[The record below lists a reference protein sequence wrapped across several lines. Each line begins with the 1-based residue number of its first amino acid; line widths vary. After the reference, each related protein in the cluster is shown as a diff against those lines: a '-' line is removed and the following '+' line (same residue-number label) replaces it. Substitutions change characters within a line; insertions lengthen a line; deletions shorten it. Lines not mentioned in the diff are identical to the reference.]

1 MSKLLNLL
9 NQKSIIHD
17 NNMVRSQ
24 KMKLPYSILVVG
36 TIRNVEKTIEKEIK
50 TCLMALKNFED
61 KSFYLVESD
70 SDDNT
75 VLILEQLK
83 SNIPNFTYV
92 SLGQMSK
99 KIPDQYNRIR
109 YCRNKYVTYIRSL
122 KSKKPQ
128 FVLVVDLDG
137 MNRALTSKSLNSC
150 FERVDWDAVVAN
162 QTFGYYDILALRHSK
177 WQENDWRK
185 DWLLYKSNLNRF
197 KSSLH
202 KGAFNKF
209 REYLDLD
216 KVNYLLVYSKMIRI
230 PKSYPWISIDSG
242 FGGAAIYRRQVFQK
256 FNYSKEFK
264 TMETD
269 HVSLNRKLKRSGGKI
284 FINPKFIN
292 SHYNTYNINKYF
304 IIRFIRIFIWNNK
317 AIYHSRFYRLLK
329 YINRR

>member
-1 MSKLLNLL
+1 M
-9 NQKSIIHD
+9 KSP
-17 NNMVRSQ
+17 S
-24 KMKLPYSILVVG
+24 SILVVG
-36 TIRNVEKTIEKEIK
+36 TIRNVEKTIEKEIRICVK
-50 TCLMALKNFED
+50 ALKNFED
-61 KSFYLVESD
+61 ISFFLVESD
-70 SDDNT
+70 SNDNT
-75 VLILEQLK
+75 LLILEKLK
-83 SNIPNFTYV
+83 SKIPNFAYI
-92 SLGQMSK
+92 SLGLLSR

-122 KSKKPQ
+122 KIKKPQ

-137 MNRALTSKSLNSC
+137 MNGALTAKSLNSC
-150 FERVDWDAVVAN
+150 FERNDWDVVVAN
-162 QTFGYYDILALRHSK
+162 QTFGYYDILALRHPK

-197 KSSLH
+197 KSNLN
-202 KGAFNKF
+202 KRVFNKF

-242 FGGAAIYRRQVFQK
+242 FGGAAIYRSEVFQK

-269 HVSLNRKLKRSGGKI
+269 HVSLNRKLVRSGGKI

-292 SHYNTYNINKYF
+292 SHFNTYNINRYF
-304 IIRFIRIFIWNNK
+304 IFRFIRIFIWNHKN
-317 AIYHSRFYRLLK
+317 IYHSKFYRFLK
-329 YINRR
+329 YMSGK